1 MQARYHLQ
9 NNTDMIEFDRTEEGI
24 KKAKQYRRDHLEFKY
39 RPIKVVLQAF
49 PGRINT
55 GQTYSLTFSNKQFN
69 L

>member
-24 KKAKQYRRDHLEFKY
+24 KKAKQYRKEHQEFKY

-49 PGRINT
+49 PDRINT
-55 GQTYSLTFSNKQFN
+55 GQTYSLNFANKQFN